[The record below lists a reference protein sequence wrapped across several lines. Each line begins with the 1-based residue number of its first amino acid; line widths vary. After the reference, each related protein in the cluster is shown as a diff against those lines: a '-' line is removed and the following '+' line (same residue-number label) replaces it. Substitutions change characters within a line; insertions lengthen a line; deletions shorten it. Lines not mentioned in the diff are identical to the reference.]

1 MLIGID
7 ASRANRKRKTGTEWY
22 SFYLIENLA
31 KLDKNN
37 TYRLYVDDRPSPELQ
52 EAIEKNPNFSIK
64 FLNWPFISFWTL
76 GRLSLEM
83 IIARPD
89 ILFVPAHALPLL
101 YPRKTITTIHDLAFM
116 HEQNLYRPERV
127 KTKSARARKMIHFLV
142 KLFTFGKYGADSV
155 DYLYWST
162 AYALN
167 HATKIITVSEATRQD
182 VLNFFPKTKLKK
194 IAVIHNGFNDEL
206 YKPDLSKEKINFI
219 LEKYSLESPY
229 FLYIGRLER
238 KKNTATLIESYA
250 IVKENN
256 PAIAEKLVLIGN
268 AGYGYDEIQYVIEE
282 FNLNKDV
289 LMPGWVAE
297 EDVPYIL
304 NGASAFIFPSKHEG
318 FGIPVIQ
325 SLACGVPTAVS
336 DIPVLHEIAADSVL
350 YFDQNNKV
358 SMSEAMKRIITDDEL
373 RKNLKNK
380 GIDRAKLFS
389 WQICAAETL
398 KEIENLSKS
407 VK

>member
-31 KLDKNN
+31 KLDKDN
-37 TYRLYVDDRPSPELQ
+37 TYRLYVDDKPSPELQ

-83 IIARPD
+83 LVARPD
-89 ILFVPAHALPLL
+89 VLFVPAHALPLFF
-101 YPRKTITTIHDLAFM
+101 PRKTITTVHDLAFM

-127 KTKSARARKMIHFLV
+127 KTKSARTRKIIHFLV

-182 VLNFFPKTKLKK
+182 ILNFFPKTKLKK
-194 IAVIHNGFNDEL
+194 ISVIHNGFNNEL
-206 YKPDLSKEKINFI
+206 YRPNLNTEKIDLIINKYG
-219 LEKYSLESPY
+219 LEAPY
-229 FLYIGRLER
+229 FLYIGRLEK

-250 IVKENN
+250 IARENN
-256 PAIAEKLVLIGN
+256 PKITEKLVLIGN

-282 FNLNKDV
+282 FNLNKEV
-289 LMPGWVAE
+289 LMPGWVDE

-304 NGASAFIFPSKHEG
+304 NGASAFIFPSRHEG
-318 FGIPVIQ
+318 FGIPVVQ

-336 DIPVLHEIAADSVL
+336 DIAVLHEIAADSVL
-350 YFDQNNKV
+350 YFDQNNKA
-358 SMSEAMKRIITDDEL
+358 SIAAAMEKIIIDNEL
-373 RKNLKNK
+373 RIELKNK
-380 GIDRAKLFS
+380 GIEQAKLFS
-389 WQICAAETL
+389 WEICATETL
-398 KEIENLSKS
+398 KEIEGLWK
-407 VK
+407 